1 MDRCRLPWSRHRLPS
16 GRLECRCNIKHQLMM
31 ETSYLVMETRANS
44 TPVQVYATCM
54 CLPKRKAKEH
64 GHSQKSLPRLLI
76 TSWQR
81 KDVWKTLFQNKP
93 SGTINPVYL
102 PQTTLEQYKESAN
115 KTLSITNLAQYFY
128 PATYEEHPMN
138 NYDPD
143 RVLLGNHAMERI
155 CINSYTGL
163 GEASS
168 RTHSRTKS
176 WNVAQEGTTV
186 DMHCPSAAA

>member
-1 MDRCRLPWSRHRLPS
+1 MFCGAGSIGNAFPVNSKPPAPSCAKSHQNSTLVQLCGTCLRLPKNKVKENGHCPKKLA
-16 GRLECRCNIKHQLMM
+16 KAFDD
-31 ETSYLVMETRANS
+31 YL
-44 TPVQVYATCM
+44 
-54 CLPKRKAKEH
+54 AKE
-64 GHSQKSLPRLLI
+64 GCLEDP
-76 TSWQR
+76 
-81 KDVWKTLFQNKP
+81 FQNKH
-93 SGTINPVYL
+93 SGTINPYVCTPKL
-102 PQTTLEQYKESAN
+102 LNNTKNVSIN

-128 PATYEEHPMN
+128 PATLEEHPIN

-143 RVLLGNHAMERI
+143 RVLLGKHAMERK

-186 DMHCPSAAA
+186 GMRCPSAAA